1 MATDDSRSKA
11 VDIDHSPTQDTV
23 AELIQSV
30 KRDFE
35 AHLKDFNEKIKEEMD
50 ARLSELVEK
59 CDHRERHLS
68 SLSYSSVSS
77 QEVNVGKHSHGDTT
91 GHRDL
96 HTKIITH
103 ETPGG
108 AVDILKEFSE
118 STTLHGF
125 AHVVRLRSRFNT
137 WRWKNFLFLLVTM
150 TCLGFAGVN
159 VVTMVTD
166 YFTYPVVTTSYTETE
181 NPMIFPAVTIC
192 NNNKEPNISYD
203 INNRDSYEDPVYL
216 LHEQHGHADYLLW
229 DEDNC
234 RQESI
239 NQKDNFTT
247 ESRYPCVPRLNP
259 DVTGHELDLYFRG
272 HLITDTC
279 YLDGEHCQK
288 FGATG
293 LLDSCTF
300 GGVPCSESDFYWTYD
315 QVYGNCYTFN
325 SHMGMHGASEVR
337 SVNKADKESGLT
349 MILGLASDKYG
360 HDFQDIGLRVLVHSN
375 KERPFPEDNSII
387 ISPGSHTFVEF
398 EKTRSVDLPP
408 PYGTCDE
415 DFTEEDHQEKSFF
428 ADQYD
433 FSESACLKT
442 CLQIHAMLFCDCC
455 LENYPCKPLPEHIN
469 SSYAAKP
476 FNKLWPC
483 SPEDAENCNRHS
495 EGKSFL
501 SECQSECRPPCTKDT
516 FGLTLSAAKWP
527 PQNPLYWAFLM
538 EPIGNYLASIETKN
552 ESEQF
557 YLSETNHYAIRLRS
571 RGRHCNAENYAANY
585 WSHYEKCSDYN
596 NEITNTLIE
605 ATSHFNYMKYTTDHV
620 KVSVYPKSLEVKT
633 VVTSPKYDWVA
644 FLSMIGGVMGL
655 FTGFSVLSCLEI
667 VELIFDLLGN
677 ILTALGNIFHQ
688 RHSIFPHN
696 VD

>member
-1 MATDDSRSKA
+1 MDS
-11 VDIDHSPTQDTV
+11 
-23 AELIQSV
+23 
-30 KRDFE
+30 
-35 AHLKDFNEKIKEEMD
+35 N
-50 ARLSELVEK
+50 SELPESFTYDPMSLDMTAAADPDGSFESDLPMLMDIVESADSGK
-59 CDHRERHLS
+59 KDIIKVFVKLVTRMDLKMKRIEARYESRFADLENERGLDDVPS
-68 SLSYSSVSS
+68 SSKQATHSKMS
-77 QEVNVGKHSHGDTT
+77 QRPQTNNICHDDTGGSNAIKT
-91 GHRDL
+91 
-96 HTKIITH
+96 
-103 ETPGG
+103 ETSEG
-108 AVDILKEFSE
+108 AVGILKEFSE

-125 AHVVRLRSRFNT
+125 AHVVRVRSRFNN
-137 WRWKNFLFLLVTM
+137 RKWKNFLFLLVTFA
-150 TCLGFAGVN
+150 CLGFAGKN

-166 YFTYPVVTTSYTETE
+166 YFTYPVVTTSYSGTE

-387 ISPGSHTFVEF
+387 ISTGSHTFVEF

-415 DFTEEDHQEKSFF
+415 DFTEEDHQEKSFI

-433 FSESACLKT
+433 FSESAVYIKKLKT
-442 CLQIHAMLFCDCC
+442 STT
-455 LENYPCKPLPEHIN
+455 P
-469 SSYAAKP
+469 S
-476 FNKLWPC
+476 C
-483 SPEDAENCNRHS
+483 SGPIPAQKSRCN
-495 EGKSFL
+495 
-501 SECQSECRPPCTKDT
+501 
-516 FGLTLSAAKWP
+516 
-527 PQNPLYWAFLM
+527 
-538 EPIGNYLASIETKN
+538 
-552 ESEQF
+552 
-557 YLSETNHYAIRLRS
+557 
-571 RGRHCNAENYAANY
+571 
-585 WSHYEKCSDYN
+585 
-596 NEITNTLIE
+596 
-605 ATSHFNYMKYTTDHV
+605 
-620 KVSVYPKSLEVKT
+620 
-633 VVTSPKYDWVA
+633 
-644 FLSMIGGVMGL
+644 
-655 FTGFSVLSCLEI
+655 SVLGVVFSHTMHRM
-667 VELIFDLLGN
+667 D
-677 ILTALGNIFHQ
+677 FHYS
-688 RHSIFPHN
+688 HCFS
-696 VD
+696 